1 MVTPDIHWSVHL
13 DLVTGPPETTDDDEI
28 QCLGRMLLNS
38 LEDHVDEAVGEAIG
52 AKKSLQFSLWDHTL
66 AALLKCFRRAEV
78 VQVRGVEG
86 LELAFAFH
94 CGRHGA

>member
-1 MVTPDIHWSVHL
+1 M
-13 DLVTGPPETTDDDEI
+13 
-28 QCLGRMLLNS
+28 
-38 LEDHVDEAVGEAIG
+38 G

-66 AALLKCFRRAEV
+66 VALLKCFRRAEV